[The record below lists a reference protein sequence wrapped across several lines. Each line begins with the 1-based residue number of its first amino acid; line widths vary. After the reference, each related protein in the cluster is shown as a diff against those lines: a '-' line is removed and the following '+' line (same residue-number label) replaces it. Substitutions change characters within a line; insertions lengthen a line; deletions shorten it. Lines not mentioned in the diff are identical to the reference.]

1 MQEFEPVRKGQTQAQ
16 PWKKLSGFLHSQQCC
31 QIKKTQEKFCQMGQL
46 NAQMPSLIQHILE
59 LCSWMLHL
67 AAVIY
72 EHSTG
77 PEILDIGKKRGLELS
92 GLKNGKQKKEQ

>member
-1 MQEFEPVRKGQTQAQ
+1 
-16 PWKKLSGFLHSQQCC
+16 
-31 QIKKTQEKFCQMGQL
+31 MGQL

-77 PEILDIGKKRGLELS
+77 LEILDIGEKRGLELH
-92 GLKNGKQKKEQ
+92 GLKNGKQTTKKNREQKSRKLCFFKKICNFDYAI